1 MKTFK
6 LYTFLLI
13 IIAFLSVSCD
23 PENVLP
29 NDKDGATGYGKE
41 SVYDYIWNAKT
52 EQLIELK
59 SNRIVTKSKNV
70 IVTDTGFVIIAEGY
84 YHIKG
89 NLDNG
94 QLLIDADKADVFIKL
109 SSVSISNNYTAPFY
123 VKNARKVVVFLADN
137 TTNTFTDAK
146 TYKYTGEPNACMF
159 SNDYLAFTGN
169 GSLIVNAKFNDG
181 ISSDD
186 ALVFNSGKFFVNAF
200 DDGLRGKNF
209 LLVNNAELN
218 VDVQTGHAVKSDQL
232 TRGDRGFVKIKNGRF
247 DLSSEEA
254 DGINSSKRII
264 IENGFFEISAPESQ
278 AIRSDSLIHIVGSEI
293 NISSSNEGIKA
304 PFITIDGGKISVNAY
319 VDAIQATYGKGNEE
333 NENCLLTING
343 GDIYLSAQSGRA
355 LMSNGSTEMNGG
367 TVLVHGAQL
376 NTVLGLDYK
385 NIFNINGG
393 TLIASGSSSSKFKGL
408 SAGSKQ
414 ISVSCKTAT
423 AVNSLFS
430 IVDAAGNVVF
440 SFKPERQYHSIIFS
454 SSALKLKEQ
463 YKLYI
468 GGTNSAK
475 SNNGFYNGG
484 TLSGGTLRTT
494 FTVNTITTH
503 IGF

>member
-1 MKTFK
+1 MKIYK
-6 LYTFLLI
+6 LYTFLLV
-13 IIAFLSVSCD
+13 IIAFLLSSCD

-29 NDKDGATGYGKE
+29 NDKDGATGYGNE
-41 SVYDYIWNAKT
+41 SIYDYVWNAKK

-59 SNRIVTKSKNV
+59 STTISTKSKNV
-70 IVTDTGFVIIAEGY
+70 IVTDTGFVIVAGGY

-89 NLDNG
+89 NLNNG
-94 QLLIDADKADVFIKL
+94 QLLVDADKADVFIKL

-137 TTNTFTDAK
+137 TTNTFTDAVNY
-146 TYKYTGEPNACMF
+146 TYLGEPNACIF
-159 SNDYLAFTGN
+159 SDNYLSFTGT
-169 GSLIVNAKFNDG
+169 GTLVVNANFNNG
-181 ISSDD
+181 ISSDN
-186 ALVFNSGKFFVNAF
+186 ALVLNSGKFVVKAK

-209 LLVNNAELN
+209 LLVNDGDIS
-218 VDVQTGHAVKSDQL
+218 VDVQTGHALKSDHE
-232 TRGDRGFVKIKNGRF
+232 TRGDRGFVLIKNGKF
-247 DLSSEEA
+247 DLSSEEK
-254 DGINSSKRII
+254 DGINTTKRVL

-278 AIRSDSLIHIVGSEI
+278 AIRSDSLIHIEGSEI

-319 VDAIQATYGKGNEE
+319 VDVIQATYGKGNEE

-376 NTVLGLDYK
+376 STVLGLDYK

-393 TLIASGSSSSKFKGL
+393 TLLASGSSSSKFKGL
-408 SAGSKQ
+408 SAGSQQ

-430 IVDAAGNVVF
+430 IVDASGNVVF
-440 SFKPERQYHSIIFS
+440 SFKPERQYHSMIFS

-468 GGTNSAK
+468 GGTNSGK

-484 TLSGGTLRTT
+484 TLSGGTLKTT
-494 FTVNTITTH
+494 FTINTITTH